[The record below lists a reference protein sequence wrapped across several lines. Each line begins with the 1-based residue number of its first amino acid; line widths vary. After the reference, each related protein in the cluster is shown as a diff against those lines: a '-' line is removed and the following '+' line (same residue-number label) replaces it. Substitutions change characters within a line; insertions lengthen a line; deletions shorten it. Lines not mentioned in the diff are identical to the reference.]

1 MRQYCTAQL
10 LPLASGLGG
19 SKSAGETELST
30 YAIDAVGRVE
40 VLDHDHL
47 VAGCA
52 TLARGDGRVGQE
64 DLPCLRKYKREGQK
78 VNVRQDKTYA
88 EPSFA
93 ELGLDLLSVAEPV
106 PVPPPESSR
115 VVNTNSV
122 NAI

>member
-1 MRQYCTAQL
+1 MRQYCTAPL

-19 SKSAGETELST
+19 SKSAGESELST

-64 DLPCLRKYKREGQK
+64 DLPC
-78 VNVRQDKTYA
+78 A

-122 NAI
+122 NAIYMLTMHGSTRIAKVLTS